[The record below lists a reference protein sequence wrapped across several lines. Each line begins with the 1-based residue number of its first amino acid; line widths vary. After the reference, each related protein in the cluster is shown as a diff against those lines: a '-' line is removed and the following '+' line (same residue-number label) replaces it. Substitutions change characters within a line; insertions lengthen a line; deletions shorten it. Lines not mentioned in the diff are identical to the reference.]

1 MVKGHTPATRGSDAH
16 VEQDTTYSWGEED
29 APDVDQGETRGET
42 REAPAGRIP
51 QAAKGSALIAR
62 LSSDK
67 EVGSSHIGACELPT
81 SMTHKGETMYDAV
94 SLVLSAGAFIA
105 AAATVMTLFT
115 VRSRRDREATDN
127 ADAARVMPRE
137 ALPRRTTSAKRV

>member
-1 MVKGHTPATRGSDAH
+1 
-16 VEQDTTYSWGEED
+16 
-29 APDVDQGETRGET
+29 
-42 REAPAGRIP
+42 
-51 QAAKGSALIAR
+51 
-62 LSSDK
+62 
-67 EVGSSHIGACELPT
+67 
-81 SMTHKGETMYDAV
+81 MYDAV